1 LRNKNRIRGAAAV
14 DIPAESEDG
23 EAGMNHFFAYLSRM
37 KLIQRWGLMR
47 NTHQE
52 NIQEHSLQVAQIA
65 HGLALI
71 SNVFYG
77 GSYNTE
83 RILALAVFHE
93 VGEVITGD
101 IATPIKYFNPE
112 VNKAF
117 HSMEEVAKEKLYDML
132 PQQLKKEYRAYFFKQ
147 AVDQENWKIV
157 KAADKI
163 CAYLKCLEELKTGNG
178 EFIKA
183 EKSIKAEIERLELP
197 EVKYFMDNFVPSFSL
212 TLDELN

>member
-1 LRNKNRIRGAAAV
+1 
-14 DIPAESEDG
+14 
-23 EAGMNHFFAYLSRM
+23 MNHFFAYLSRM

-47 NTHQE
+47 NTQPE

-71 SNVFYG
+71 SNVFFAGNYDP
-77 GSYNTE
+77 E

-101 IATPIKYFNPE
+101 IATPIKYWNPE

-117 HSMEEVAKEKLYDML
+117 HSMEEFAKQKLYNML
-132 PQQLKKEYRAYFFKQ
+132 PPKLQEEYITYFFHQ
-147 AVDQENWKIV
+147 AADQENWKIV

-163 CAYLKCLEELKTGNG
+163 SAYLKCLEELKTGNG

-183 EKSIKAEIERLELP
+183 EKSIRAEIDRLELP
-197 EVKYFMDNFVPSFSL
+197 EVRYFMDNFVPSFSL